1 MRVLIT
7 GATGFLGRHLAR
19 RLRSPGGSGRGHELW
34 ALARDV
40 RRAKA
45 LVPELERA
53 HFWDALAGEPP
64 PEALG
69 VDAVVHLAG
78 ETIAGRWTPEK
89 KRRIYDSR
97 VLGTRHLV
105 EGLARL
111 SADERP
117 KALITASA
125 VGYYGDR
132 GDELLTE
139 DAPPG
144 QSFLAKVCQ
153 DWEREAQRAEALGMR
168 VVRLRFGLVLGRD
181 GGALPQMLPLFRWGL
196 GGPLGSG
203 RQWWSW
209 VHVKDAVGLIV
220 FALEDASLEGAVNA
234 VAPEP
239 VRQRDFAKALGRAL
253 RRPAVVPTPAWAL
266 RLALGEFAGELLA
279 SVRAIPQKAQEAGY
293 RFQHPELEGALDDLL
308 SQMG

>member
-19 RLRSPGGSGRGHELW
+19 RLLRSSGGSGRGYELW
-34 ALARDV
+34 ALTRDV

-53 HFWDALAGEPP
+53 HFWDALAGESP

-111 SADERP
+111 SVEERP
-117 KALITASA
+117 KALLTASA

-132 GDELLTE
+132 GDEPLTE

-144 QSFLAKVCQ
+144 QSFLAKVCR
-153 DWEREAQRAEALGMR
+153 DWEREAQRAEALGIR

-181 GGALPQMLPLFRWGL
+181 GGALPPML
-196 GGPLGSG
+196 
-203 RQWWSW
+203 Q
-209 VHVKDAVGLIV
+209 
-220 FALEDASLEGAVNA
+220 
-234 VAPEP
+234 
-239 VRQRDFAKALGRAL
+239 ALGRAL
-253 RRPAVVPTPAWAL
+253 KRPAVVPTPAWAL

-279 SVRAIPQKAQEAGY
+279 SVRAIPQNAQEAGY
-293 RFQHPELEGALDDLL
+293 RFQHPGLVGALEDLL
-308 SQMG
+308 G